1 MEQVKEE
8 EEEASVASYRIEEH
22 FGWMLHWD
30 KGLQIVAI
38 LLHLLSPPPP
48 PHWLFLTHFRPIP
61 GPMLLP
67 CSWWWWRLSWEVFS
81 NYNMIM
87 DSRVAGVV
95 VEEGSTGGGHQDRH
109 GN

>member
-48 PHWLFLTHFRPIP
+48 LTGFSSPISALFLAV
-61 GPMLLP
+61 L
-67 CSWWWWRLSWEVFS
+67 
-81 NYNMIM
+81 
-87 DSRVAGVV
+87 VV
-95 VEEGSTGGGHQDRH
+95 VATVLGSVFELQYDNG
-109 GN
+109 

>member
-38 LLHLLSPPPP
+38 LLHLLSHPPTGFSSPISA
-48 PHWLFLTHFRPIP
+48 LFLAQCCCRA
-61 GPMLLP
+61 
-67 CSWWWWRLSWEVFS
+67 R
-81 NYNMIM
+81 
-87 DSRVAGVV
+87 
-95 VEEGSTGGGHQDRH
+95 GGGGDCPGKCFRITI
-109 GN
+109 